1 MHKGDKMSKTN
12 YQIQGRD
19 FLINGKKTYSEI
31 PQNDPACHGLL
42 FNARFIQGL
51 FQDVNK
57 ANAEHYNRFGKVF
70 DPEINTDELIAAL
83 PQWYNIGLRAFTIG
97 LMGGGP
103 CMSYKD
109 WGTLKFGSFSP
120 DGRSF
125 DPAVRTRLEKVL
137 KAADELGMLVIV
149 SFLYH
154 GQFRYFNNDE
164 AIENACHTA
173 VKMLCELDYDNV
185 IIEVA
190 NEYDVIEKVVPT
202 SVIGTP
208 EKMAELVQKC
218 QQWCGGRFAVGAS
231 TCFVEER
238 QEIVMKAS
246 DICLFHGND
255 KRRQE
260 LHNKYTLVRGWCPDR
275 PIVVNEDS
283 QIFTQMDVAM
293 EDHFSWGYYNNWT
306 KQEPPCDWGITDS
319 EDVHF
324 AARVAQ
330 TVGLPFRAEEP
341 APKLLGFEPCSG
353 LKNGE
358 RFIRVTSARPDKI
371 CKVVFY
377 EDGRK
382 LDAAFAEP
390 FFLYPLSTWH
400 QAAYLPTPGAQKFTA
415 RVVMYDG
422 SEILLEQDLTDLR

>member
-1 MHKGDKMSKTN
+1 MSKTN

-51 FQDVNK
+51 FQDINK

-109 WGTLKFGSFSP
+109 WGTLEFGSFSP
-120 DGRSF
+120 DGKSF

-154 GQFRYFNNDE
+154 GQFRYFDNDE
-164 AIENACHTA
+164 AIENACHMA

-208 EKMAELVQKC
+208 EKMAELVKKC

-246 DICLFHGND
+246 DMSYYFFGLVCVAVFIFIKHRVVHSKMGRAFSAIRDNVKAADGMGINVRLYKMLAFAICAFFTGFAGSMYAHLVGFLSPDTFTQKQSVLFLTMLIFGGTTSFGGPLIGVVSLMLITESI
-255 KRRQE
+255 RAFTGYQ
-260 LHNKYTLVRGWCPDR
+260 TLVYGVIIILVVVLLPKGVFGEMLQLKEKLRTKKKQSADR
-275 PIVVNEDS
+275 EAV
-283 QIFTQMDVAM
+283 
-293 EDHFSWGYYNNWT
+293 
-306 KQEPPCDWGITDS
+306 
-319 EDVHF
+319 
-324 AARVAQ
+324 
-330 TVGLPFRAEEP
+330 
-341 APKLLGFEPCSG
+341 
-353 LKNGE
+353 
-358 RFIRVTSARPDKI
+358 
-371 CKVVFY
+371 
-377 EDGRK
+377 
-382 LDAAFAEP
+382 
-390 FFLYPLSTWH
+390 
-400 QAAYLPTPGAQKFTA
+400 
-415 RVVMYDG
+415 
-422 SEILLEQDLTDLR
+422 